1 MPRGSIVL
9 LRGTVQGMGREAK
22 CDVLV
27 RKEVSSSGSVEYTD
41 CSIITA
47 PADLPDG
54 KYGVMLDD
62 HFFVEKNTRDLVY
75 RRGCSAGLMKGQAT
89 A

>member
-1 MPRGSIVL
+1 
-9 LRGTVQGMGREAK
+9 MGREAK

-62 HFFVEKNTRDLVY
+62 HFFVVKKTHGIWFTEGAAVRV
-75 RRGCSAGLMKGQAT
+75 S
-89 A
+89 